1 MTSKRQVRGL
11 LDVFEAEAQGE
22 EWELAEQALG
32 NALGLGLGAV
42 EQARRWA
49 LIGMEHEAKIQAR
62 RPAHRPKKENITK
75 IDSIR
80 AFAAWQMC
88 WHLRG
93 LSNKPDAHITNR
105 ELIRVIQVIEQTESL
120 DAGERLFPER
130 GNSDASL
137 SRGKKILEID
147 GDWNSKVCEEL
158 QQSFTKTTG

>member
-1 MTSKRQVRGL
+1 MTIKKQIRGL
-11 LDVFEAEAQGE
+11 LDVVEAEAKGQ
-22 EWELAEQALG
+22 EWELAEQTLGDALG
-32 NALGLGLGAV
+32 FGLGAT

-49 LIGMEHEAKIQAR
+49 LIGMEHEAKMQSR

-93 LSNKPDAHITNR
+93 LANKPNAHITNR
-105 ELIRVIQVIEQTESL
+105 ELIRIIQFVEKTKSL
-120 DAGERLFPER
+120 DAGERLFPEH

-137 SRGKKILEID
+137 SRGKKLLGID
-147 GDWNSKVCEEL
+147 DDWNSKVCEEL

>member
-11 LDVFEAEAQGE
+11 LEVVEAEAKGE
-22 EWELAEQALG
+22 EWELAAQTLG
-32 NALGLGLGAV
+32 DALGLGLGAT
-42 EQARRWA
+42 EQAKRWA
-49 LIGMEHEAKIQAR
+49 LIGIEHEAKMQLR
-62 RPAHRPKKENITK
+62 RPAHRPKKESITK

-93 LSNKPDAHITNR
+93 LANKPNARITNR
-105 ELIRVIQVIEQTESL
+105 ELIRVIQIVEQEKSL
-120 DAGERLFPER
+120 GAGERLFPEH
-130 GNSDASL
+130 GNSEASL

-158 QQSFTKTTG
+158 NQSFTKTTG

>member
-1 MTSKRQVRGL
+1 MTSKKQVRGL
-11 LDVFEAEAQGE
+11 LDVVEAEAQGE
-22 EWELAEQALG
+22 EWELAEQTLG
-32 NALGLGLGAV
+32 DALGLGLGAT

-49 LIGMEHEAKIQAR
+49 LIGMEHEAKMQSR

-80 AFAAWQMC
+80 AFAAWHMC
-88 WHLRG
+88 WRLRG
-93 LSNKPDAHITNR
+93 LANKPNARITNR
-105 ELIRVIQVIEQTESL
+105 ELIRVIQVVEQAEGL

-137 SRGKKILEID
+137 SRGKKILGID
-147 GDWNSKVCEEL
+147 ANWNSKVCEEL

>member
-1 MTSKRQVRGL
+1 MTSKKQVRGL
-11 LDVFEAEAQGE
+11 LDVIEAEAQGE
-22 EWELAEQALG
+22 EWELAEQTLG
-32 NALGLGLGAV
+32 DALGLGLGAT
-42 EQARRWA
+42 EQAKRWA
-49 LIGMEHEAKIQAR
+49 LIGMEHEAKMQSR

-80 AFAAWQMC
+80 AFAAWHMF

-93 LSNKPDAHITNR
+93 LANKPNAHITNR
-105 ELIRVIQVIEQTESL
+105 ELIRVIQIVEQTKSL

-147 GDWNSKVCEEL
+147 DNWNSKVCEEL